1 MTLPN
6 KCPICS
12 LTEEADKP
20 DAKNAAELEMRVGNR
35 PTKELYSLQP
45 LYLAPEHGVEKYRIV
60 VCANCGCVYAKSV
73 EETRANAS
81 TGLPPPVFPTAPPH
95 KSGKEE

>member
-12 LTEEADKP
+12 LTEEANTP
-20 DAKNAAELEMRVGNR
+20 DPKNAAELEMRVGNR
-35 PTKELYSLQP
+35 PVKEFYSTQP
-45 LYLAPEHGVEKYRIV
+45 MYFPNEHGVVKFRQV
-60 VCANCGCVYAKSV
+60 ACANCGCVYVKTV
-73 EETRANAS
+73 EETRNAP
-81 TGLPPPVFPTAPPH
+81 TELPPVEFPKAPPH